1 MDKRFIMNSLYGLYG
16 KIGSKENYKE
26 RFFIEYKETKERYDK
41 LHKIIVKYT
50 ANKLDFKLNCDIE
63 LLKEQAK
70 HMGNYLF
77 ILEVRAEIE
86 GVDLERNDKNE

>member
-1 MDKRFIMNSLYGLYG
+1 M
-16 KIGSKENYKE
+16 SKENYKE

-41 LHKIIVKYT
+41 LHKIIVRYT
-50 ANKLDFKLNCDIE
+50 ANKLDFKLNCNIE

-86 GVDLERNDKNE
+86 GIDLDGSDENDRL

>member
-1 MDKRFIMNSLYGLYG
+1 MNKRFIANALYGRLMSRE
-16 KIGSKENYKE
+16 KYKE
-26 RFFIEYKETKERYDK
+26 RFLIEYKETKERYDK

-50 ANKLDFKLNCDIE
+50 AGKLDFKLNCDIE

-70 HMGNYLF
+70 YMGNYLF

-86 GVDLERNDKNE
+86 GVDLDRSVENE

>member
-1 MDKRFIMNSLYGLYG
+1 MDKRFIMNSLYGRLV
-16 KIGSKENYKE
+16 SRENYKE
-26 RFFIEYKETKERYDK
+26 RFIIEYKETKERYDK

-77 ILEVRAEIE
+77 ILEVRAVIE
-86 GVDLERNDKNE
+86 GIDLDGSDENDRT

>member
-1 MDKRFIMNSLYGLYG
+1 MDKRFIMNSLYGRLVSRKY
-16 KIGSKENYKE
+16 YKE
-26 RFFIEYKETKERYDK
+26 RFIIEYKETKERYDK

-50 ANKLDFKLNCDIE
+50 ANKLGFKLNCDIE

-77 ILEVRAEIE
+77 VLEVRAQIE
-86 GVDLERNDKNE
+86 GIDLDGSDENDRT

>member
-1 MDKRFIMNSLYGLYG
+1 MNSLYGRF
-16 KIGSKENYKE
+16 ISKENYKE
-26 RFFIEYKETKERYDK
+26 RFFNEYKETKERYNK

-86 GVDLERNDKNE
+86 GIVLDRSDENDKL